1 MTGPLWPRLA
11 FGLLFGALAVRH
23 LNCAPRPAWLGTPRR
38 FGDPRC
44 AWSHALMAAGMV
56 AMFLPGAD
64 PLPGWCWTAAFAAN
78 AGWLGTRIVTGPD
91 RGPLLAPA
99 TAAAVM
105 SAMFALM
112 PAASSGPRPGQLAAT
127 AHAGHLAAA
136 NPAFAVL
143 GWLAA
148 VGFLA
153 YALRCGVRVA
163 AAAPGRHG
171 AAEGTARLVMGLG
184 MTYMLLG
191 ML

>member
-11 FGLLFGALAVRH
+11 FALLLGALAVRH
-23 LNCAPRPAWLGTPRR
+23 LGCARRPARLGILRR

-56 AMFLPGAD
+56 AMFLPTTD

-78 AGWLGTRIVTGPD
+78 AGWLGTRIAIGPD
-91 RGPLLAPA
+91 RGPMLAPA
-99 TAAAVM
+99 TGAAVM

-112 PAASSGPRPGQLAAT
+112 PAEPSVPSPGQPAAT
-127 AHAGHLAAA
+127 AHAGHLAGA
-136 NPAFAVL
+136 NPAFGVL

-148 VGFLA
+148 VGFLV
-153 YALRCGVRVA
+153 YTLRCGMRVA
-163 AAAPGRHG
+163 AGKAGPHG
-171 AAEGTARLVMGLG
+171 GAEGTVRLVMGLG

-191 ML
+191 VL

>member
-1 MTGPLWPRLA
+1 
-11 FGLLFGALAVRH
+11 
-23 LNCAPRPAWLGTPRR
+23 
-38 FGDPRC
+38 
-44 AWSHALMAAGMV
+44 MAAGMV
-56 AMFLPGAD
+56 ATFLPPAD
-64 PLPGWCWTAAFAAN
+64 PLPGWCWAAAFGVN
-78 AGWLGTRIVTGPD
+78 AGWLGTRIVLGPD

-99 TAAAVM
+99 TGAAVM

-112 PAASSGPRPGQLAAT
+112 PAAPSGRLPDQLIAS
-127 AHAGHLAAA
+127 AHAGHLAAT

-148 VGFLA
+148 VGFLG

-163 AAAPGRHG
+163 AGTPGRHG
-171 AAEGTARLVMGLG
+171 GAEGTARLVMALG